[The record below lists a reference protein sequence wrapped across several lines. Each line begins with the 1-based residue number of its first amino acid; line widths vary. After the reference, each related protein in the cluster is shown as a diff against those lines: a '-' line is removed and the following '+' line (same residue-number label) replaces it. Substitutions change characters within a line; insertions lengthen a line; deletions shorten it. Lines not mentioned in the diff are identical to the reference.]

1 MSATSAVAV
10 MRPNPRD
17 GEQQRDVGHLAG
29 EDRELPFDR
38 VDVRLERVDLVSR
51 FGERRAHHRGHR

>member
-1 MSATSAVAV
+1 